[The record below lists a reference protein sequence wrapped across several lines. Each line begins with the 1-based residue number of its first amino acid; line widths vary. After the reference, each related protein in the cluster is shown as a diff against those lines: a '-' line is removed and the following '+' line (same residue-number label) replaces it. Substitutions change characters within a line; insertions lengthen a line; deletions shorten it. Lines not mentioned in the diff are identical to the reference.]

1 MPHSAQG
8 ASIKTD
14 DSKVVW
20 DPFRVSTPG
29 RQDTSLSQEQR
40 AHFSAKRS
48 HSTPRATTRP
58 DDTLQSSTRTLAL
71 RSTASTPA
79 TKVEEGV

>member
-1 MPHSAQG
+1 MPHSAQS
-8 ASIKTD
+8 ANSMAD
-14 DSKVVW
+14 DSKEAS
-20 DPFRVSTPG
+20 DSFRVSRPE

-58 DDTLQSSTRTLAL
+58 DDTLQSFKCALAL
-71 RSTASTPA
+71 
-79 TKVEEGV
+79 